1 MKLLENQRNHLNQ
14 RITGLIALSAGAR
27 VVHSDPVNSA
37 EWQSG
42 IESAQ
47 WTSLR
52 ALKLVLEAG

>member
-1 MKLLENQRNHLNQ
+1 MKRLENQRVSGSIN
-14 RITGLIALSAGAR
+14 LSAGR
-27 VVHSDPVNSA
+27 QVVHSDPVNSA